1 MTRKLVRTLLFA
13 AAIGFLVVW
22 ILEYRRAGMLN
33 SYWLLL
39 LSVTS
44 LLLFQFSRLKTGIEA
59 QKDITSK
66 QTSRPTARKTTR
78 K

>member
-1 MTRKLVRTLLFA
+1 MSRKLIRTLLFA
-13 AAIGFLVVW
+13 AAIGFFAVW

-44 LLLFQFSRLKTGIEA
+44 LLFFQFSRLKAGLAA
-59 QKDITSK
+59 QKEKTGKPVNRSVAK
-66 QTSRPTARKTTR
+66 KTGRK
-78 K
+78 